1 MASSTR
7 RAAAPVVLLALLVEG
22 CFTGH
27 LLDHA
32 RRVERPIAY
41 RDAAIDGDRLLL
53 AYTVLVTDDLGYR
66 LSTVERR
73 AAVALADL
81 RSTDVPV
88 ERFPVTRLPDGAA
101 LRGHRVALLSPRGTE
116 HASPPFLVID
126 EASDGRPTRV
136 VLHAFGEDFAPLYSG
151 ALARK
156 RTALWAYPLLPFTVA
171 FDAVTDPVL
180 LFFAPAV
187 IVLGD

>member
-1 MASSTR
+1 MAFFTR
-7 RAAAPVVLLALLVEG
+7 GATTLLLLALLGEG

-41 RDAAIDGDRLLL
+41 RDAAIDGDRLVL
-53 AYTVLVTDDLGYR
+53 AYTALVTDDLGYR
-66 LSTVERR
+66 LATAERR

-88 ERFPVTRLPDGAA
+88 ERFPVTRLPDGTV
-101 LRGHRVALLSPRGTE
+101 LRGHRVALLSPPGTE
-116 HASPPFLVID
+116 RSSGPFLVID
-126 EASDGRPTRV
+126 EGSDGRPTRA
-136 VLHAFGEDFAPLYSG
+136 VLHADGEHFAPLYSG